1 MICISIDIRI
11 KEELQRLAK
20 RHNVSYP
27 TLLTLYLSG
36 IKEGFSP
43 ELILVGLRFS
53 CSRSSGITEYFT
65 KEDVANLLDCSIE
78 EAEQKMID
86 TGNALK
92 IEWIE

>member
-1 MICISIDIRI
+1 MIYISIDTRI

-36 IKEGFSP
+36 AKKGFPS
-43 ELILVGLRFS
+43 ELILVGLRFF
-53 CSRSSGITEYFT
+53 CSRSSGITEYFA
-65 KEDVANLLDCSIE
+65 KEDVAILLDCSIE

-86 TGNALK
+86 TGNAFK

>member
-1 MICISIDIRI
+1 MIYISIDIKV

-27 TLLTLYLSG
+27 TLLIHYLSG
-36 IKEGFSP
+36 VKEGFSP

-53 CSRSSGITEYFT
+53 CSQSSGITEYFT
-65 KEDVANLLDCSIE
+65 KEDVAILLDCSLE

-86 TGNALK
+86 TGNAFK

>member
-1 MICISIDIRI
+1 MIYISIDIRI

-36 IKEGFSP
+36 AKNGFSP

-53 CSRSSGITEYFT
+53 CSQSSGITEYFT
-65 KEDVANLLDCSIE
+65 KEDVAILLDCSLE

-86 TGNALK
+86 TGNAFK
-92 IEWIE
+92 IEWLK